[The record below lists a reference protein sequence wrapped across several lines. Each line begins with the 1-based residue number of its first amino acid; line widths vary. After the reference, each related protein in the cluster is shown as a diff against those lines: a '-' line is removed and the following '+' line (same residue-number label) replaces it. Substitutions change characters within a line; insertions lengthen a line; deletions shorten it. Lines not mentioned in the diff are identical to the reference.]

1 MAYSAEER
9 ERLLIAV
16 FTRMKS
22 GQSLMQAC
30 AAENVPESTIRLWA
44 DKDEDTSAEYARA
57 RGALIDSHV
66 NDLLGIADTEPDAA
80 RARVQIDTRKW
91 IMSKL
96 MPKRFGDKVAVG
108 GSDEMPPI
116 KNVTRIELIA
126 VKPDDHSED

>member
-16 FTRMKS
+16 FTRMKA

-44 DKDEDTSAEYARA
+44 DKDDDTSAEYARA

-96 MPKRFGDKVAVG
+96 MPKRFGERVTNENVG
-108 GSDEMPPI
+108 PDGGPMQFQMIERRIVDSSD
-116 KNVTRIELIA
+116 
-126 VKPDDHSED
+126 D

>member
-16 FTRMKS
+16 FTRMKA

-44 DKDEDTSAEYARA
+44 DKDDDTSAEYARA

-96 MPKRFGDKVAVG
+96 MPKRFGERVTNENVG
-108 GSDEMPPI
+108 PDGGPMQFQMIER
-116 KNVTRIELIA
+116 RI
-126 VKPDDHSED
+126 VDSSED